1 MRKMFH
7 LQSPAEADSGGDAHE
22 SSFAACVVQVLLL
35 SLWYTVWDADL
46 SRDVV
51 FGISMLWY
59 SQTLPAQ

>member
-1 MRKMFH
+1 MFH

-22 SSFAACVVQVLLL
+22 SSFAACVVQVHVL
-35 SLWYTVWDADL
+35 SLWYTAWDAGL

-51 FGISMLWY
+51 CGISMFWY